1 MNGWAPKP
9 MVDSLRCKPAA
20 ERCAVHL
27 TDDYRM
33 AALKKMT
40 IADIKQGVFV
50 GATAV
55 PLPNGMLRAIEIHP
69 IPRGQNGNSFS
80 RPFDLTPDG
89 STTNA
94 TVSTTV
100 DGVDSRT
107 ITLTYKGGEKK
118 VVIPANA
125 LIDETI
131 PADRADVHA
140 GVVVSLSADKLA
152 DGTLQ
157 ASRLVVGK
165 NGVNPPIQRE
175 PVSGL
180 LADLLRLRPETHGAG
195 YRCDRSID

>member
-9 MVDSLRCKPAA
+9 MVDSLRCKSAA

-27 TDDYRM
+27 TDDYSV

-40 IADIKQGVFV
+40 IADIKQSVFV

-55 PLPNGMLRAIEIHP
+55 PQPNGMLRAIEIHL
-69 IPRGQNGNSFS
+69 IPGGRNGNSFS
-80 RPFDLTPDG
+80 RPFDLTPD
-89 STTNA
+89 SSMTNA

-100 DGVDSRT
+100 DSVDGRT

-140 GVVVSLSADKLA
+140 GVVVSLSADKLT

-157 ASRLVVGK
+157 ASRLTIGK
-165 NGVNPPIQRE
+165 NDVNPPI
-175 PVSGL
+175 
-180 LADLLRLRPETHGAG
+180 
-195 YRCDRSID
+195 